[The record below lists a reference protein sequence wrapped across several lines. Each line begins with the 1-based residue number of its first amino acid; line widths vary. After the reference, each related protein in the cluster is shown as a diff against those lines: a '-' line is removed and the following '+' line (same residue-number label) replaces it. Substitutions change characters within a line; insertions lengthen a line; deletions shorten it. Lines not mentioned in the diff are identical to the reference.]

1 VEDLIF
7 SINAVLPIVLMVCLG
22 YLLRRLGVLPLSVTG
37 VMNKLVFRVFLPA
50 MLFLNVYNI
59 QSFSQTSFDYIFY
72 VLIFTV
78 CIFFVGIPA
87 VMLITKDNRQ
97 RGSILQGF
105 FRSNYALV
113 GIPLATSIFG
123 TEGGIFAAMLSAF
136 IIPLFNILA
145 VVSLSIFGTKN
156 GKKSTPLQILLD
168 IVKNPLIQAIALG
181 GVVLLVR
188 AAFVKHSIE
197 FRLSDVKPVYSVL
210 TSLSA
215 VATPLSLITLG
226 AQFEFSAV
234 PSLKKP
240 ILWTVLV
247 RCLLIPVIA
256 LSVALALGRFNGAHF
271 ATFLAVYV
279 TPVAVSSV
287 PMAQEMGADS
297 ALSGQLVVWTT
308 LISGFTIFAATW
320 ILKSIG
326 VF

>member
-1 VEDLIF
+1 MQDLIF
-7 SINAVLPIVLMVCLG
+7 SVNAVLPIVLMVCLG

-37 VMNKLVFRVFLPA
+37 VMNKLVFRLFLPA

-59 QSFSQTSFDYIFY
+59 ENLGSTSFDYIFY
-72 VLIFTV
+72 VLFFTLV
-78 CIFFVGIPA
+78 VFLVGIPA

-113 GIPLATSIFG
+113 GIPLATSVFG
-123 TEGGIFAAMLSAF
+123 SDGAIVASMLSAF

-145 VVSLSIFGTKN
+145 VVSLSIFGEKN
-156 GKKSTPLQILLD
+156 GKRPSPAKILLD

-181 GVVLLVR
+181 GVALLVR
-188 AAFVKHSIE
+188 AAFVKNGVE
-197 FRLSDVKPVYSVL
+197 FRLTDVKPVYSVL

-215 VATPLSLITLG
+215 VATPLSLIALG

-271 ATFLAVYV
+271 AAFLAVYV

-308 LISGFTIFAATW
+308 LISGLTIFAATW

>member
-1 VEDLIF
+1 MEDLIF

>member
-1 VEDLIF
+1 MEDLIF
-7 SINAVLPIVLMVCLG
+7 SVNAVLPIVLMVCLG

-97 RGSILQGF
+97 RGPILQGF

-123 TEGGIFAAMLSAF
+123 AEGGIVAAMLSAF

-145 VVSLSIFGTKN
+145 VVSLSIFGGKN
-156 GKKSTPLQILLD
+156 GKRPSPAKILLD
-168 IVKNPLIQAIALG
+168 IIKNPLIQAIALG
-181 GVVLLVR
+181 GIVLLIRV
-188 AAFVKHSIE
+188 AFVKHSIE
-197 FRLSDVKPVYSVL
+197 FRLADVKPVYSVL

-215 VATPLSLITLG
+215 VATPLSLVTLG

-234 PSLKKP
+234 PTLKKP

-256 LSVALALGRFNGAHF
+256 LSVALAIGRFNGAHF
-271 ATFLAVYV
+271 AAFLAVYV

-287 PMAQEMGADS
+287 PMAQEMDADV

-326 VF
+326 IF

>member
-1 VEDLIF
+1 MEDLIF

-37 VMNKLVFRVFLPA
+37 VMNRLVFRVFLPA

-78 CIFFVGIPA
+78 CIFLVGIPA

-156 GKKSTPLQILLD
+156 GKKSNPLQILLD

-308 LISGFTIFAATW
+308 LISGVTIFAATW